1 MQIITLT
8 VIWDQSSSVITF
20 TTHPGPGKQNKQ
32 ITRCEIGL
40 QLLVTASWQVSSP
53 DISWWPQVRWP
64 HTRVLGYLG
73 TLMWWPRKFIVVIKM
88 GKLVADQPSQTWL
101 QSGASLGSGIQEV
114 VSNKSGDHSHNIRYQ
129 HQLTLTRSEYNWLPC
144 LLSK

>member
-40 QLLVTASWQVSSP
+40 QLLRHDKFPLLTSP
-53 DISWWPQVRWP
+53 GDPRSGD
-64 HTRVLGYLG
+64 HTHAYSAIWGE
-73 TLMWWPRKFIVVIKM
+73 LMWWPRKFIVVIKM
-88 GKLVADQPSQTWL
+88 GKLVADQSSQTWL
-101 QSGASLGSGIQEV
+101 QSGASLGAGIQEV

-129 HQLTLTRSEYNWLPC
+129 HQLTLTRSKYNRLPC